1 MYRHRIITTN
11 FEAKQI
17 TQQVHTPST
26 RLQEA
31 ERTGVFLTKQG
42 KDGTCI
48 SEYDAQLLSQ
58 YKNQI
63 RFAFFLLLG
72 GLSSR
77 RKSFRFFDK
86 IV

>member
-1 MYRHRIITTN
+1 M
-11 FEAKQI
+11 F
-17 TQQVHTPST
+17 
-26 RLQEA
+26 
-31 ERTGVFLTKQG
+31 FLTKQG

-72 GLSSR
+72 GSHLAERAFASSIR
-77 RKSFRFFDK
+77 SSKLLPFSAAILD
-86 IV
+86 